1 MTEDNLAL
9 VVSADPQLSK
19 AIEATKDVTWHV
31 PKSYEREIGD
41 ILVAPVSLIPGI
53 DTPEDYKTLVVA
65 LNELKQCKQR
75 AATIRHHLGIL
86 HFRWTSMYKKA
97 NKLIETKYY
106 KELSGVR
113 AETKKAILTNALE
126 PISSGVDEIEYL
138 VGATDRCQKHLTDLN
153 WAVTESGKL
162 VVQYFNAI
170 KVFVPREI

>member
-1 MTEDNLAL
+1 
-9 VVSADPQLSK
+9 
-19 AIEATKDVTWHV
+19 
-31 PKSYEREIGD
+31 
-41 ILVAPVSLIPGI
+41 
-53 DTPEDYKTLVVA
+53 
-65 LNELKQCKQR
+65 
-75 AATIRHHLGIL
+75 
-86 HFRWTSMYKKA
+86 MYKKA